1 MLFESTIQAEPDYT
15 HELAAQARGARIVA
29 GVDEA
34 GRGPLAGPVVVSAV
48 VLDPNNIPAGLN
60 DSKKLSEEQREAL
73 FELIVVSGAIVS
85 VVVAPPTIIASRNI
99 RGATLWA
106 MSQAVRGLS
115 VAADR
120 ALIDGRDIP
129 PGLPCEGIA
138 LIGGDGRS
146 VSIAAASIVA
156 KVTRDRMC
164 HIMDCDAPHFGFSAH
179 KGYGTPQHLRA
190 LTDHGPCRHH
200 REEFAPVVAARLRLT
215 VATTIIGHAS

>member
-1 MLFESTIQAEPDYT
+1 MLFESAIQTEPDYT

-85 VVVAPPTIIASRNI
+85 VVVAPPAIIASRNI

-164 HIMDCDAPHFGFSAH
+164 RIMDGDAPHFGFSAH

-190 LTDHGPCRHH
+190 LTNHGPCRHH
-200 REEFAPVVAARLRLT
+200 RADFAPVAEARLRLT
-215 VATTIIGHAS
+215 VGAAIIEVAS

>member
-1 MLFESTIQAEPDYT
+1 MLFESIEQTEPDYT

-48 VLDPNNIPAGLN
+48 VLNPNNIPPGLN
-60 DSKKLSEEQREAL
+60 DSKKLTEEQREAL

-164 HIMDCDAPHFGFSAH
+164 RIMDCDAPHFGFSTH

-200 REEFAPVVAARLRLT
+200 RADFAPVVEARLRLT
-215 VATTIIGHAS
+215 VSATIIDLAS